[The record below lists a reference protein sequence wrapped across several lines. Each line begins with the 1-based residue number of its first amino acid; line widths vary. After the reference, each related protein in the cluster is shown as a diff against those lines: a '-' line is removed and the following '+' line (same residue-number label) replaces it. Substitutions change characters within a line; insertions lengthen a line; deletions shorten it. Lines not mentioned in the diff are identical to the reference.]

1 MYRYFPPTEAR
12 EALKSARLVKSLK
25 VKRENVSSLS
35 PEVQHQVGKRRFCK
49 HCSRL
54 FRPLRGLHANL
65 CSLRCCRALWWHSTW
80 WRVWSLALKRSQRR
94 DRGCPSET
102 EAFWPPVDRRVHPQN
117 CLIWIPQCDSWI
129 CNTIFVSFRIR
140 NGKIVKF
147 SFNPCREPTTVTCVV
162 ESHLYRMSLN
172 ISQQGLRSMIWA
184 RTRDILWQRMS
195 AWGLLVACKRKRS
208 STVARTQK
216 KLCSLGNVQRRDYS
230 LYLGN
235 GQHPFGHL
243 SIASHRKNPEITAKE
258 PKEQNPCKWQIHKQH
273 LTGIARVTPALIYLC
288 WMSDK
293 ISSSFLP
300 LKGAYKS
307 MKLFRCTCTNLSIL
321 SKSPDSWRRPGTSSG
336 STSRKAVPGT
346 GIVISCQGL
355 YCH

>member
-1 MYRYFPPTEAR
+1 M
-12 EALKSARLVKSLK
+12 
-25 VKRENVSSLS
+25 
-35 PEVQHQVGKRRFCK
+35 
-49 HCSRL
+49 
-54 FRPLRGLHANL
+54 
-65 CSLRCCRALWWHSTW
+65 
-80 WRVWSLALKRSQRR
+80 
-94 DRGCPSET
+94 
-102 EAFWPPVDRRVHPQN
+102 
-117 CLIWIPQCDSWI
+117 
-129 CNTIFVSFRIR
+129 FVSFRIS

-147 SFNPCREPTTVTCVV
+147 SFNPSREPTTVTCVV

-195 AWGLLVACKRKRS
+195 AWGLLVACKRKHS
-208 STVARTQK
+208 SNVARTQK
-216 KLCSLGNVQRRDYS
+216 KRCSLANVQGRDYS

-243 SIASHRKNPEITAKE
+243 SIAPHRENPEITAKE
-258 PKEQNPCKWQIHKQH
+258 PKEQNMSKWQLHNKRH
-273 LTGIARVTPALIYLC
+273 LTGIATVTQALIYLC

-307 MKLFRCTCTNLSIL
+307 MKLFRCTRTNLSIL

-346 GIVISCQGL
+346 SIVISGQGL
-355 YCH
+355 HCH